1 MRVITI
7 GLMCF
12 LLVGCTTQSSQQIVE
27 KGEYTRLQYITE
39 DGLMTPGFERGFYF
53 VLRNGDTGAETRV
66 MVSEEEYDAYV
77 VGDMIER

>member
-12 LLVGCTTQSSQQIVE
+12 LLVGCATQSSQQIVE
-27 KGEYTRLQYITE
+27 KGEYTRLQYVTE
-39 DGLMTPGFERGFYF
+39 ESVMTPGFEQGFYF

-66 MVSEEEYDAYV
+66 MVSEEEYGAYV